1 MATSYQDPFGAADYS
16 AEGMPSLLSLS
27 NLESL
32 GRGSIAGLL
41 GLPEDLRK
49 MLVTKKMQENMDF
62 LSSQSG
68 VPQVPYFLPSSEELK
83 KRTPRM
89 TAPNQ
94 LTGLLEDIGSF
105 MSPVPAAAVAP
116 LARGGKALGKAYIK
130 EIDAA
135 MMGERGGL
143 LGAMTPQP
151 SFATAPPARKGVG
164 KSKNRVGTT
173 GQYVGAPQGIDSPQK
188 LAAMRANYMKD
199 VIEGIPGRNWYE
211 DSSKWIG
218 EVAPANREQAIADTI
233 GVSSQG
239 TGVDPNLG
247 FAVKGV
253 NQYAAGLPVET
264 GRFPGN
270 QSPLIQNALA
280 GIQQHLGPKRQPFA
294 SNLSVD
300 WNPAMAQHPVH
311 DIWQGR
317 AFGYKTPEGKPWD
330 AGFSPQQH
338 AFMDQQMV
346 AVQDQLNKNKVG
358 GFTDWNPLNT
368 QAAAWTGAKIRSG
381 DLASSEAA
389 MHYGDF
395 SPKYQ
400 AMATHEQAPG
410 AGVGQIENL
419 LSMPYEE
426 RLAFQNAVPW
436 TDVRGRDKIYGA
448 GGLLVEPSTKM
459 VGAYTP
465 KGTGLLEV
473 NPGEVARPLVQQA
486 GGSII
491 PSDAQMLN
499 IGESSRAFIDA
510 QNAGAW
516 HKIIP
521 DTQTTAGE
529 RNSLNI
535 PLSGSPTP
543 EQMAKLD
550 QIAKQN
556 GMFAVDT
563 GKGVNLIND
572 PYSPIGKAR
581 TGVTLSKDLKG
592 NLGTEL
598 QNVIGST
605 GQRVKIETGY
615 QDYENLWKEAGKGK
629 ATKQFLDTLNT
640 NPYFAQ
646 SIEPALQQKA
656 LANMQRDAEFAKRTG
671 GKVREDIQ
679 RAREIFAA
687 KGIAG
692 LTAALASGVVLAGP
706 AREVLDPAK

>member
-1 MATSYQDPFGAADYS
+1 M
-16 AEGMPSLLSLS
+16 
-27 NLESL
+27 
-32 GRGSIAGLL
+32 AGLL
-41 GLPEDLRK
+41 DYLEAAGE
-49 MLVTKKMQENMDF
+49 T
-62 LSSQSG
+62 G
-68 VPQVPYFLPSSEELK
+68 A
-83 KRTPRM
+83 TIG
-89 TAPNQ
+89 
-94 LTGLLEDIGSF
+94 TGLLSGVVGAPYGLYKGITSGYYGTPQGVRIAEEEAKKFMQRNTYVPRGKVSQEALQKASSYFEQSKIPPVLLEAMAIGSIPRQAYLAQAERRG
-105 MSPVPAAAVAP
+105 MELERAIAPAVE
-116 LARGGKALGKAYIK
+116 RALN
-130 EIDAA
+130 
-135 MMGERGGL
+135 RGGL
-143 LGAMTPQP
+143 
-151 SFATAPPARKGVG
+151 PAEMLEGMANKTVSQITRQGVG

-199 VIEGIPGRNWYE
+199 VVEGIPGRNWYE

-218 EVAPANREQAIADTI
+218 EVAPANRQQAIADAI

-239 TGVDPNLG
+239 TGVDSNLG
-247 FAVKGV
+247 FAIKGV
-253 NQYAAGLPVET
+253 NQYAAGIPVET

-300 WNPAMAQHPVH
+300 WNPAMAQYPVH

-346 AVQDQLNKNKVG
+346 AIQNQLNKSNVG

-410 AGVGQIENL
+410 AGTGHLENL

-436 TDVRGRDKIYGA
+436 IDPRGRDMIYGS

-465 KGTGLLEV
+465 KATGLLEV
-473 NPGEVARPLVQQA
+473 NPGEVARPLVQQS
-486 GGSII
+486 GGSLI

-499 IGESSRAFIDA
+499 IGESSRAFVDA

-521 DTQTTAGE
+521 DTQTSVSE
-529 RNSLNI
+529 RNSLHI
-535 PLSGSPTP
+535 PLGTSPTP
-543 EQMAKLD
+543 EQMAKID
-550 QIAKQN
+550 KIAKQN

-563 GKGVNLIND
+563 GTGVNLIND
-572 PYSPIGKAR
+572 VYSKIGKDR
-581 TGVTLSKDLKG
+581 TGISLVKEIKGDLG
-592 NLGTEL
+592 SEL
-598 QNVIGST
+598 KNVIGST
-605 GQRVKIETGY
+605 GQRVKIETGF
-615 QDYENLWKEAGKGK
+615 QDYEGLWKEAGKGK

-646 SIEPALQQKA
+646 NIEPALQQKA
-656 LANMQRDAEFAKRTG
+656 AANMQRDAEFAKRTG

-679 RAREIFAA
+679 RARQILAT

-692 LTAALASGVVLAGP
+692 LTAALASGVVLADS
-706 AREVLDPAK
+706 AREVLDPSQK

>member
-1 MATSYQDPFGAADYS
+1 MADNYYQDPLGAPDYS
-16 AEGMPSLLSLS
+16 AQGMPSLLSLS

-32 GRGSIAGLL
+32 GRGSVAGLID
-41 GLPEDLRK
+41 LPYMIEG
-49 MLVTKKMQENMDF
+49 MLKGDVDPRMPPNRRY
-62 LSSQSG
+62 
-68 VPQVPYFLPSSEELK
+68 VPSSEQVLAT
-83 KRTPRM
+83 TPRM
-89 TAPNQ
+89 TQPTPQA
-94 LTGLLEDIGSF
+94 GLLETVGGF
-105 MSPVPAAAVAP
+105 MSPAPVAAVKPVAQ
-116 LARGGKALGKAYIK
+116 AVAKGGKAVARMAGS
-130 EIDAA
+130 EINAA

-143 LGAMTPQP
+143 LGAITPQP
-151 SFATAPPARKGVG
+151 AFAAPPIIRQGVG

-239 TGVDPNLG
+239 TGVDSNLG

-253 NQYAAGLPVET
+253 NQYAAGLPVDT

-346 AVQDQLNKNKVG
+346 AIQNQLNKGNVG
-358 GFTDWNPLNT
+358 GYTDWNPLNT

-410 AGVGQIENL
+410 AGIGHIENL
-419 LSMPYEE
+419 LAMPYEE

-436 TDVRGRDKIYGA
+436 TDERGRDMIYGS

-465 KGTGLLEV
+465 KGTGILEV
-473 NPGEVARPLVQQA
+473 NPGEVARPLVQQS
-486 GGSII
+486 GGSLI

-521 DTQTTAGE
+521 DTQTAASE
-529 RNSLNI
+529 RNSLHI
-535 PLSGSPTP
+535 PLKSSPTP
-543 EQMAKLD
+543 DQMAKLD

-572 PYSPIGKAR
+572 PYSTIGKER
-581 TGVTLSKDLKG
+581 TGVTLSKEIKG
-592 NLGTEL
+592 NLGNDL
-598 QNVIGST
+598 KNVIGDT

-629 ATKQFLDTLNT
+629 ATKQFLDNLNT

-646 SIEPALQQKA
+646 SIEPALKQKA
-656 LANMQRDAEFAKRTG
+656 LANMQRDADFAKRTG

-687 KGIAG
+687 KGISG

-706 AREVLDPAK
+706 AREVLDPSK